1 MTVRLLQPD
10 EPRRLHA
17 SHVGA
22 SAADAFAQSVD
33 AVDAIFAQAQQAE
46 DAYARGAG
54 TLLQAVYERA
64 RADVALGVAVAAASR
79 TAQAVQSVLNMQI

>member
-1 MTVRLLQPD
+1 MTVRLLHPD

-22 SAADAFAQSVD
+22 SAAGTFAQSVD

-54 TLLQAVYERA
+54 TLLQTVYERA
-64 RADVALGVAVAAASR
+64 RADVVLGVAVAAASR